1 MKEVEVWFEL
11 NNREDGWGYV
21 RPGRRA
27 RRHRRELRLAQE
39 LFELPRDKDHWWLPI
54 LYKPRHLWEMQDA
67 GISVPE
73 FIPLAPGQRLG
84 DAELV
89 FEAYAIN
96 LGKAFRIKLVTR
108 FPADEDDITPEQFP
122 AYWEEGR
129 RSRRAEK
136 VHS

>member
-1 MKEVEVWFEL
+1 MKEVELRFEL

-27 RRHRRELRLAQE
+27 RRHRPDLRLAKMVFG
-39 LFELPRDKDHWWLPI
+39 LHGDKEHWWLPI
-54 LYKPRHLWEMQDA
+54 LYKPGDLWQAQDA
-67 GISVPE
+67 GILIPE

-89 FEAYAIN
+89 FEDYAIN
-96 LGKAFRIKLVTR
+96 LGKVFKIKLVTR

-136 VHS
+136 A